1 MFQSAAMNFSLWM
14 LLLIF
19 LNILQSVIALRLKL
33 KLLSL
38 PVKCWNVEF
47 LLDSELILIP
57 KRFPPAKDTDHLCYQ
72 LDFNMK
78 HLPLLKNFATSKGE
92 KGGQIPKRMKKHM
105 FKVNSVC
112 LPSSVFSF
120 SVYQLC
126 AGNTL
131 MSATAVGDTRTIS
144 WFKPKS
150 CVALDLP
157 PLLQISAASEPVSH
171 TYGKIAAGVA
181 VANFIFLPTAQH
193 TSPLRYECSRN
204 CKSRYSTRHFWLY
217 HRNYCWVFSLH
228 ILTQHTT
235 YSPQVSCLLSSNFL
249 FF

>member
-1 MFQSAAMNFSLWM
+1 
-14 LLLIF
+14 
-19 LNILQSVIALRLKL
+19 
-33 KLLSL
+33 
-38 PVKCWNVEF
+38 
-47 LLDSELILIP
+47 
-57 KRFPPAKDTDHLCYQ
+57 
-72 LDFNMK
+72 
-78 HLPLLKNFATSKGE
+78 
-92 KGGQIPKRMKKHM
+92 M

-112 LPSSVFSF
+112 LQSSVFSF

-157 PLLQISAASEPVSH
+157 PLPQISAASEPISH

-235 YSPQVSCLLSSNFL
+235 YSPSSLMPFKLKLSFLLSPHCSFSSLPAHGPDVQMFL
-249 FF
+249 HVAIQAPFQEKGKMRGEEYLTSLHGRPAS